1 LLTQHYIL
9 SNQQIK
15 IILFDLGGVIINL
28 YPEKTFKAFAELAGI
43 DEWDVMD
50 AYKEA
55 EFFKLHEQGIMNN
68 EHFRDKLRKA
78 LNVITDDA
86 SIDKAWNAML
96 GDIPKDRIEA
106 IKTFKND
113 YQCMVLSNTNSI
125 HEQCFHSILSQS
137 HRFNHLNELFDKVFF
152 SHELTDR
159 KPEPSIYQKV
169 QKACGV
175 ELNEILFLDDSKENI
190 EAAKSVGMHVLHI
203 PRNEGFSDLLSQKLE
218 EINSQ

>member
-1 LLTQHYIL
+1 M

-15 IILFDLGGVIINL
+15 ILLFDLGGVIINL
-28 YPEKTFKAFAELAGI
+28 YPERTFKAFAELAGI
-43 DEWDVMD
+43 DEWDVME

-78 LNVITDDA
+78 LNVITDDE

-96 GDIPKDRIEA
+96 GDIPEDRIED
-106 IKTFKND
+106 IKQLKKKFR
-113 YQCMVLSNTNSI
+113 CVVLSNTNSI
-125 HEQCFHSILSQS
+125 HENCFHKILSES
-137 HRFNHLNELFDKVFF
+137 HSFTHLNELFNEVFF
-152 SHELTDR
+152 SHELSDR

-169 QKACGV
+169 QEACGV

-190 EAAKSVGMHVLHI
+190 AAAKSVGMHVLHI
-203 PRNEGFSDLLSQKLE
+203 PRNEGFSDLLNRKLE
-218 EINSQ
+218 EINS